1 MKINFRGKY
10 ENLECDIC
18 KKQEES
24 QKHILEC
31 SEIMKEDGF
40 KKVEYEQIF
49 EEDAKLQLEVVQTFI
64 MNMKTKEK
72 MLKESK

>member
-31 SEIMKEDGF
+31 SEIMKETNFYNEHENQWKNVKG
-40 KKVEYEQIF
+40 E
-49 EEDAKLQLEVVQTFI
+49 
-64 MNMKTKEK
+64 
-72 MLKESK
+72 

>member
-1 MKINFRGKY
+1 
-10 ENLECDIC
+10 
-18 KKQEES
+18 
-24 QKHILEC
+24 
-31 SEIMKEDGF
+31 MKEDGF

-49 EEDAKLQLEVVQTFI
+49 EEDTKLQLEVVKTFI